1 MEWNCPDCER
11 DATYG
16 ARFCRT
22 CGARLAPEAEVTA
35 DTTRRYSPEQVAA
48 AQSVAPR
55 NAESSNSSQPTGQ
68 PVTAAVDTARFYHAP
83 VHPHYNQVSD
93 KPRRNLMALWIIL
106 ALFLAM
112 IIGGG
117 VILFTA
123 VNRVAHRP
131 EVVKV
136 PSGGIP
142 EGVPGG
148 IPHPPNAPP
157 APPAPPAPGEASL
170 TVEQLQYP
178 GATIVNNVSIMGQ
191 RVTEMKTSD
200 DIAQVSQYYQK
211 LLGNDGR
218 IENRSDG
225 KIVFLKEG
233 PSTIVVSLES
243 FGGATKI
250 TAVLAGL
257 HSLKGMFG
265 SSGEQPPPA
274 PPASQDIQRLN
285 EQIRDAQRKAN
296 EDARR
301 AGEEARRAAE
311 EARRAAE
318 AQRRR

>member
-1 MEWNCPDCER
+1 MKWNCPDCER

-22 CGARLAPEAEVTA
+22 CGARLTPEAEVTA
-35 DTTRRYSPEQVAA
+35 DTTRRYSPQQVAA
-48 AQSVAPR
+48 AQSVAPG
-55 NAESSNSSQPTGQ
+55 NPQSSYPAQPTVP
-68 PVTAAVDTARFYHAP
+68 PVTASVDTARFYQAP
-83 VHPHYNQVSD
+83 VQSVPPNQVND

-106 ALFLAM
+106 ALFLAV

-123 VNRVAHRP
+123 VNRAARRP
-131 EVVKV
+131 VVV
-136 PSGGIP
+136 TIPSAGIP

-157 APPAPPAPGEASL
+157 APPAPGAASL
-170 TVEQLQYP
+170 TAEQLQYP
-178 GATIVNNVSIMGQ
+178 GATIVNNVSLMGQ

-218 IENRSDG
+218 IENRGDG
-225 KIVFLKEG
+225 KIVFLREG

-243 FGGATKI
+243 LEGMTKI

-257 HSLKGMFG
+257 PSLKGMFG
-265 SSGEQPPPA
+265 SSGEQSPPIPS
-274 PPASQDIQRLN
+274 ASQDIQRLN
-285 EQIRDAQRKAN
+285 EQIRELQRKAN
-296 EDARR
+296 ED
-301 AGEEARRAAE
+301 ARRAAE

-318 AQRRR
+318 AQPRQ